1 MYEFF
6 ANIHTPVRTHTHT
19 THTYTHTDVKARE
32 DFMELLMDWFYD
44 TNANVRKSTLAAW
57 QYLCEEVSACVSV
70 RARVCVSV
78 CRHLCIRGLM
88 SLHRCRA
95 FPRCKLLKM
104 LRYVV
109 GPNPLATRSLA
120 SVRI

>member
-44 TNANVRKSTLAAW
+44 TNANVRKSTLGAW
-57 QYLCEEVSACVSV
+57 QYLCEEVSVCTYVCVCV
-70 RARVCVSV
+70 FVCVSV
-78 CRHLCIRGLM
+78 SVCLCL
-88 SLHRCRA
+88 C
-95 FPRCKLLKM
+95 
-104 LRYVV
+104 V
-109 GPNPLATRSLA
+109 GVPVTAA
-120 SVRI
+120 